1 MEAIC
6 NHCGAVLESD
16 ENEGLFCP
24 GCGRRYKHT
33 DTLTYRY
40 PPIRYRPD
48 YETRE
53 RPNDNG

>member
-24 GCGRRYKHT
+24 GCGRRYT
-33 DTLTYRY
+33 VSDTLTFR
-40 PPIRYRPD
+40 PVRYRPD

-53 RPNDNG
+53 RPNDPR